1 MPIDDMLPVGPEPIL
16 WAIHVQGPDDVIAV
30 ADRDE
35 AQQHADGIN
44 RRYAEHTRD
53 PEFDPGVY
61 PRIRAVVIEWPYDR
75 AAHAEDLAAGDER
88 WT

>member
-1 MPIDDMLPVGPEPIL
+1 MPIDDMLPAGPEPVL
-16 WAIHVQGPDDVIAV
+16 WAIHVQGPDTVTAA

-35 AQQHADGIN
+35 AEKHADGIN
-44 RRYAEHTRD
+44 RAYEALTRSD
-53 PEFDPGVY
+53 DFDPGVY